1 MEDASIYRAIVEL
14 AEPIKRAAATNRSTK
29 LTRHGR
35 RLEVTVHDIHEI
47 VIISY

>member
-1 MEDASIYRAIVEL
+1 VEL
-14 AEPIKRAAATNRSTK
+14 AEPIKRAIASNKSTK

-35 RLEVTVHDIHEI
+35 RLEIVVNDVHEI

>member
-1 MEDASIYRAIVEL
+1 LDTIQFGGER
-14 AEPIKRAAATNRSTK
+14 

-35 RLEVTVHDIHEI
+35 RLEVTINDIHEI